1 MDKLLNVS
9 SSPHVRDKSSTK
21 SIMRDV
27 VIALL
32 PATLFGVFNFGVR
45 ALVVILTTCASAVL
59 AEYVWQKCMKQN
71 VTTSDYS
78 ALLTGLLLALNL
90 PVAMYRHLWMC
101 VLGGVFAVIIVKQLF
116 GGLGQNFMNPAL
128 GARCF
133 LMLSFSSIMT
143 NSFAVPKGN
152 VIMGGYQAHLA
163 NTATDA
169 LAGATPLMQVKEAAG
184 MSDLAAGGVTLKDMF
199 LGTTWGTIGETSV
212 LAILI
217 GGIYLLARKII
228 DWKIPVIYIL
238 TFVVFNFIYAF
249 AAKDVYV
256 PIFFEVCGGGLML
269 GAFFM
274 ATDYVTSPITD
285 RGKIIYA
292 VLLGLLTA
300 LFRFFGESAE
310 GVSFAIIIGNL
321 CVPLIER
328 YTIPKAFGK
337 EGKVNE

>member
-27 VIALL
+27 VIALI
-32 PATLFGVFNFGVR
+32 PATLVGIGNFGAR
-45 ALVVILTTCASAVL
+45 ALMVILATCVSAVL
-59 AEYVWQKCMKQN
+59 AEYIWQKCMKQPI
-71 VTTSDYS
+71 TTNDFS

-90 PVAMYRHLWMC
+90 PATLPIWMC
-101 VLGGVFAVIIVKQLF
+101 VLGGVFAIIVVKQLF

-133 LMLSFSSIMT
+133 LMLSFSSAMT
-143 NSFAVPKGN
+143 NSFAIPKGN
-152 VIMGGYQAHLA
+152 IVWGGYQATL
-163 NTATDA
+163 DA
-169 LAGATPLMQVKEAAG
+169 VSSATPLMQVKEANRL
-184 MSDLAAGGVTLKDMF
+184 SDLSTTLKDMF
-199 LGTTWGTIGETSV
+199 LGTTWGTIGETSA
-212 LAILI
+212 LALLL
-217 GGIYLLARKII
+217 GGIYLIVRKVI

-238 TFVVFNFIYAF
+238 TFVVFNFIYSWVTNA
-249 AAKDVYV
+249 YV
-256 PIFFEVCGGGLML
+256 PIFYEVCGGGLML

-285 RGKIIYA
+285 KGKIMFA
-292 VLLGLLTA
+292 VLLGLLTG

-321 CVPLIER
+321 CVPLIEMV
-328 YTIPKAFGK
+328 TIPKAFGK
-337 EGKVNE
+337 EGKANG

>member
-27 VIALL
+27 VIALV
-32 PATLFGVFNFGVR
+32 PATLVGIGNFGAR
-45 ALVVILTTCASAVL
+45 ALLVILTTCVSAVL
-59 AEYVWQKCMKQN
+59 AEYVWQKCMKQPI
-71 VTTSDYS
+71 TTNDFS
-78 ALLTGLLLALNL
+78 ALVTGLLLALNL
-90 PVAMYRHLWMC
+90 PATLPLWMC
-101 VLGGVFAVIIVKQLF
+101 ILGGVFAIIVVKQLF

-133 LMLSFSSIMT
+133 LMLSFSSAMT
-143 NSFAVPKGN
+143 NSFAIPKGN
-152 VIMGGYQAHLA
+152 AIWGGYQATL
-163 NTATDA
+163 DA
-169 LAGATPLMQVKEAAG
+169 VSSATPLMQVKEAERL
-184 MSDLAAGGVTLKDMF
+184 SDLGTTLKDMF

-217 GGIYLLARKII
+217 GGIYLMVKKII

-238 TFVVFNFIYAF
+238 TFIVFNFIYSC
-249 AAKDVYV
+249 VTGSYV
-256 PIFFEVCGGGLML
+256 PIFYELCGGGLML

-274 ATDYVTSPITD
+274 ATDYVTSPITSK
-285 RGKIIYA
+285 GKVLFAI
-292 VLLGLLTA
+292 LLGLLTS

-321 CVPLIER
+321 FVPLIEMV
-328 YTIPKAFGK
+328 TIPKAFGK
-337 EGKVNE
+337 EGKANE

>member
-27 VIALL
+27 VIALI
-32 PATLFGVFNFGVR
+32 PTTLVGIGNFGAR
-45 ALVVILTTCASAVL
+45 ALLVILPTCVSAVL
-59 AEYVWQKCMKQN
+59 AEYIWQRCMKQPI
-71 VTTSDYS
+71 TTNDYS

-90 PVAMYRHLWMC
+90 PATLPLWMC
-101 VLGGVFAVIIVKQLF
+101 VLGGVFAIIIVKQLF

-133 LMLSFSSIMT
+133 LMLSFSSAMT
-143 NSFAVPKGN
+143 NNFLIPKGN
-152 VIMGGYQAHLA
+152 AVWGGYQATL
-163 NTATDA
+163 DA
-169 LAGATPLMQVKEAAG
+169 VSSATPLMQVKEAASQG
-184 MSDLAAGGVTLKDMF
+184 ELATTLKDMF
-199 LGTTWGTIGETSV
+199 LGTTWGTIGETSA

-217 GGIYLLARKII
+217 GGIYLIAKKII

-238 TFVVFNFIYAF
+238 TFVVFNFLYSWTPDA
-249 AAKDVYV
+249 YV
-256 PIFFEVCGGGLML
+256 PVSYELVGGGLML

-285 RGKIIYA
+285 KGKIIYA
-292 VLLGLLTA
+292 VLLGLLTG

-321 CVPLIER
+321 FVPLIER
-328 YTIPKAFGK
+328 WTVPKAFGK
-337 EGKVNE
+337 EGKANE

>member
-27 VIALL
+27 VIALI
-32 PATLFGVFNFGVR
+32 PTTLVGIGNFGAR
-45 ALVVILTTCASAVL
+45 ALLVILTTCVSAVL
-59 AEYVWQKCMKQN
+59 AEYVWQRCMKQPI
-71 VTTSDYS
+71 TTSDYS

-90 PVAMYRHLWMC
+90 PATIPLWMC
-101 VLGGVFAVIIVKQLF
+101 VLGGVFAIIIVKQLF

-133 LMLSFSSIMT
+133 LMLSFSSAMT
-143 NSFAVPKGN
+143 NNFLIPKGN
-152 VIMGGYQAHLA
+152 AIWGGYQATL
-163 NTATDA
+163 DA
-169 LAGATPLMQVKEAAG
+169 VSSATPLMQVKEAASQG
-184 MSDLAAGGVTLKDMF
+184 DLATTLKDMF
-199 LGTTWGTIGETSV
+199 LGTTWGTIGETSA

-217 GGIYLLARKII
+217 GGIYLIVRKII

-238 TFVVFNFIYAF
+238 TFVVFNFLYSWTPG
-249 AAKDVYV
+249 VYV
-256 PIFFEVCGGGLML
+256 PISYELVGGGLML

-285 RGKIIYA
+285 KGKVIYA
-292 VLLGLLTA
+292 ILLGLLTG

-321 CVPLIER
+321 FVPLIER
-328 YTIPKAFGK
+328 WTIPKAFGK
-337 EGKVNE
+337 EGKANE